1 MYMLMYICF
10 FVKRGLISSVDAK
23 KTALWDCTFLSC
35 FVNYSC
41 GSSRSKLLAGAT
53 SPNFAPA
60 VNKTA
65 GVGIPF
71 LPVAVR
77 SHTVPALSKTY
88 VPARWRDSAV
98 LISAPSGT
106 AETSAEIAFL
116 KLNPKPRK
124 ISAEGN
130 PCFCPPDISAK
141 WMSAVN
147 SG

>member
-1 MYMLMYICF
+1 MTIPKFAACVNTMA
-10 FVKRGLISSVDAK
+10 KKNGRGLRSGSVRPLQNK
-23 KTALWDCTFLSC
+23 PY
-35 FVNYSC
+35 YST
-41 GSSRSKLLAGAT
+41 GNSRSKLLAGT
-53 SPNFAPA
+53 RSENFAPA
-60 VNKTA
+60 VKNTA

-71 LPVAVR
+71 LPVAVM
-77 SHTVPALSKTY
+77 SQTVPALSKTY
-88 VPARWRDSAV
+88 VPARWRVSAV
-98 LISAPSGT
+98 FISAPSGT